1 MSDSQGVLGDLLS
14 KAQSG
19 KPPEDQGEEQS
30 PDMSDRIVWE
40 PAKAAEDYQITL
52 AEGSIRPMSESA
64 LRAQVIELK
73 KAGMID
79 VGHALEMLDVPD
91 WEEISEAVQREMEL
105 AALAKTKR

>member
-1 MSDSQGVLGDLLS
+1 MSDSQGALGDLLS
-14 KAQSG
+14 KVQSG
-19 KPPEDQGEEQS
+19 KPPEDQNEEQS

-73 KAGMID
+73 KANLID
-79 VGHALEMLDVPD
+79 TRHALAMLDVPD
-91 WEEISEAVQREMEL
+91 ADEIADDLQKEMEL